1 MCGIVGYIGK
11 KNALPILMDG
21 LKKLEY
27 RGYDSAGI
35 AIIKENNS
43 IKSFKTVGKVS
54 GLEKILPKSKTKAF
68 VGIAHTRWATH
79 GKPSIKNCHPHS
91 DCQGNIWVA
100 HNGIIEN
107 YKKIRSAL
115 QKKGHKFTSETDTEV
130 ISHLIEEYSKKENDF
145 KKAVSSAL
153 GEIEGTYG
161 LVIINKNNP
170 FNLIAAKKGSPLL
183 LGVGKD
189 EYIIAS
195 DASAIINYTSK
206 VIYLEDGEVA
216 DVSKDGYKI
225 TFAKDGKELYRKTHK
240 INWSVDKI
248 QRKGY
253 RHFMMK
259 EINEQPETIENAIMG
274 RADRFIGEGNVPILG
289 GLRPVAGKLREKEK
303 LIIVSCGT
311 SYYAGLVGEYFLEEY
326 AGIPTEV
333 EYASEFRY
341 RKPLLDKKTVVLAIS
356 QSGETA
362 DTLEAVREAKNKGAL
377 TLGIVNVVG
386 SSIARETDA
395 GIYNHAGP
403 EIGVASTKAFTSQV
417 SVLVLLAL
425 MLGRQR
431 QMSFIMSKRIAME
444 LKKMPTLVKKVL
456 KKQKELEK
464 IANQYKKYQNW
475 LYLGRKY
482 NYPIALEG
490 ALKLK
495 EISYIHAEGYPA
507 GEMKHGPIAMID
519 GNFPSLFIVP
529 SDSVYEK
536 VVSGMEEI
544 KARGGRIFAIA
555 TEGNKKIREVA
566 DDVFYIPKTL
576 EMLSPILSVI
586 PLQMFAYYI
595 GIKRGL
601 DVDKPRNLAK
611 SVTVE

>member
-1 MCGIVGYIGK
+1 
-11 KNALPILMDG
+11 
-21 LKKLEY
+21 
-27 RGYDSAGI
+27 
-35 AIIKENNS
+35 
-43 IKSFKTVGKVS
+43 
-54 GLEKILPKSKTKAF
+54 
-68 VGIAHTRWATH
+68 
-79 GKPSIKNCHPHS
+79 
-91 DCQGNIWVA
+91 
-100 HNGIIEN
+100 
-107 YKKIRSAL
+107 
-115 QKKGHKFTSETDTEV
+115 
-130 ISHLIEEYSKKENDF
+130 
-145 KKAVSSAL
+145 
-153 GEIEGTYG
+153 
-161 LVIINKNNP
+161 
-170 FNLIAAKKGSPLL
+170 
-183 LGVGKD
+183 
-189 EYIIAS
+189 
-195 DASAIINYTSK
+195 
-206 VIYLEDGEVA
+206 VA

-274 RADRFIGEGNVPILG
+274 RVDRFIGEGNIPILG
-289 GLRPVAGKLREKEK
+289 GLRSVAGELREKEK